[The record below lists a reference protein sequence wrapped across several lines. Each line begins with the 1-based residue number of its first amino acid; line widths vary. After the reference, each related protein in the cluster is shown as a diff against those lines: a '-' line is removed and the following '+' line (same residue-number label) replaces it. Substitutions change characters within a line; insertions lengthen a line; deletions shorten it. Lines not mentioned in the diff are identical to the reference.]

1 MAYTTQQAIETLN
14 GYLSINETDKEY
26 IDDTKKR
33 GFVFELSSGE
43 RIVIFVYPL
52 VHKQDNTKNYFDT
65 RDSGAYE
72 RGVAWKYAQ
81 KEGLKYFCLGVND
94 QVDKFEDY
102 IFSLECDEKEVEKI
116 SGTKDGNRNGP
127 GNQIIIP
134 NDYRPNKEFERIQNK
149 LGIYIATIKKSGL
162 KEYLE
167 YYDNR
172 PYFGKQN
179 IDDDLQKEN
188 EYQRAANI
196 LTKHIEE
203 SGLELPSND
212 DAVEQC
218 RADFMERYSPEKL
231 AALSDEEVLQYIFY
245 SSGDNSDALCYW
257 IERNTQC
264 REFFGS
270 IAGGSAYKFGLFQK
284 KDTGVWTSGSA
295 NNSKELSDEEA
306 LQVGKSIRDA
316 LVNGS
321 KLISEANPQTIEDYE
336 KMDDDLK
343 ELIGDQFYNMAWFH
357 KYYAMTTGD
366 ILSCYH
372 NDTWQFHV
380 LYSLLIKPSTKFY
393 ARSGQI
399 AMVRKYANMS
409 LDSMHVETVVGL
421 HRKDM

>member
-14 GYLSINETDKEY
+14 GYLSINENDKKY

-33 GFVFELSSGE
+33 GFVLELSSGE

-94 QVDKFEDY
+94 QVDKYEDY

-172 PYFGKQN
+172 PYLGKQN
-179 IDDDLQKEN
+179 IDDNFQDEN
-188 EYQRAANI
+188 KYQRAANI

-212 DAVEQC
+212 DAVEKC
-218 RADFMERYSPEKL
+218 RADFM
-231 AALSDEEVLQYIFY
+231 
-245 SSGDNSDALCYW
+245 
-257 IERNTQC
+257 
-264 REFFGS
+264 
-270 IAGGSAYKFGLFQK
+270 
-284 KDTGVWTSGSA
+284 
-295 NNSKELSDEEA
+295 
-306 LQVGKSIRDA
+306 
-316 LVNGS
+316 
-321 KLISEANPQTIEDYE
+321 
-336 KMDDDLK
+336 
-343 ELIGDQFYNMAWFH
+343 
-357 KYYAMTTGD
+357 
-366 ILSCYH
+366 
-372 NDTWQFHV
+372 
-380 LYSLLIKPSTKFY
+380 
-393 ARSGQI
+393 
-399 AMVRKYANMS
+399 
-409 LDSMHVETVVGL
+409 
-421 HRKDM
+421 